1 MKFNSCKKEERKT
14 STVCD
19 LHDRNQIL
27 NGKMKPLWLEITFQG
42 EHNYNSGKAWQG
54 IIWFYLADIDIF

>member
-27 NGKMKPLWLEITFQG
+27 NGKMKPLLVGNNILGGT
-42 EHNYNSGKAWQG
+42 
-54 IIWFYLADIDIF
+54 